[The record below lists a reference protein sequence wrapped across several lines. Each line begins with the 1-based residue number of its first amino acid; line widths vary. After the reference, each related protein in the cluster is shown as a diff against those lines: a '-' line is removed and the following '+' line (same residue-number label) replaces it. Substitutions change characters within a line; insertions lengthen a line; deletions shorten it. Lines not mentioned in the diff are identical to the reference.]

1 MESLTQK
8 GEKMENSKRKDVI
21 CFSLDKRQK
30 LQIKK
35 LAEQEKRSISQI
47 IQLIVEDYLKNLAA

>member
-47 IQLIVEDYLKNLAA
+47 IQLIVEDYLKKRTA